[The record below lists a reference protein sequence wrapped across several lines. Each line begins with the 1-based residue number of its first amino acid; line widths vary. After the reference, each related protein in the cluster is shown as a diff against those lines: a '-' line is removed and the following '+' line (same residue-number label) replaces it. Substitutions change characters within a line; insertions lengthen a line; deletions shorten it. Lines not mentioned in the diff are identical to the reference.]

1 MGVDIQF
8 FGIVELVDF
17 FEDLLANAGVAEGQD
32 QVVFL
37 FRENLSSAVH

>member
-8 FGIVELVDF
+8 FGIVKFIDF
-17 FEDLLANAGVAEGQD
+17 FEDLFANAGVAEGQD
-32 QVVFL
+32 QVNFL